1 MDPIKAIGRIE
12 AAAARA
18 ASKAA
23 GNSRALTGLFDDEMA
38 SVAGLLKSDAIYSR
52 LPPHLQRAAD
62 RGDWQAVLRASG
74 GMSGLGADV
83 RRALDERMGVLV
95 PEKLVRRQSFDLI
108 PQQPRGMIASG
119 PPAARMG
126 VLVPEELVRR
136 QSFDLIPQQPRG
148 MIVSEPPPAWQ
159 VLGDAP
165 EQSILPTHAASELG
179 EIMPPVE
186 FIPSHQRGGLSLVD
200 PGFRGYQ
207 AQIGDM
213 MVDQYGPGA
222 LRGALDNPGNALSV
236 LSPGSAARSSDPAG
250 MAALV
255 AAAAAGLAGMGSV
268 QSPGD
273 LAGDVGIMEP
283 PGAGPVP
290 PSLVNDGEDGMLG
303 IYAAGDGA
311 RYADPDGT
319 AALAAETSP
328 PPEVL
333 ADPLSPEE
341 QAAEALVQ
349 MMLPRIGEED
359 VRLLRHYLESGA
371 ARDEALYRLLK
382 QTR

>member
-18 ASKAA
+18 ASRAA
-23 GNSRALTGLFDDEMA
+23 GNSRTLSGLFDDEMA
-38 SVAGLLKSDAIYSR
+38 AVAGLLKSDAIYSK

-74 GMSGLGADV
+74 GVSGLGADV

-95 PEKLVRRQSFDLI
+95 PER
-108 PQQPRGMIASG
+108 
-119 PPAARMG
+119 
-126 VLVPEELVRR
+126 LVRR

-159 VLGDAP
+159 VLGDEP
-165 EQSILPTHAASELG
+165 EQVMLPTHVVDELG
-179 EIMPPVE
+179 EIMQPVE

-207 AQIGDM
+207 AQVGDM

-236 LSPGSAARSSDPAG
+236 LSPGPLARSPDHVG
-250 MAALV
+250 MAALA

-268 QSPGD
+268 QSPD
-273 LAGDVGIMEP
+273 DPAGDIGVMEP

-290 PSLVNDGEDGMLG
+290 PSLVTDDGDGMLG
-303 IYAAGDGA
+303 IHVAGGDA

-328 PPEVL
+328 PPVVL
-333 ADPLSPEE
+333 ADPLSAREK
-341 QAAEALVQ
+341 AAEALIQ
-349 MMLPRIGEED
+349 MMLQSIGEED
-359 VRLLRHYLESGA
+359 SRVLRHYLESGVA
-371 ARDEALYRLLK
+371 GDEALYRLLK

>member
-38 SVAGLLKSDAIYSR
+38 AVAGLLKSDAIYSR

-83 RRALDERMGVLV
+83 RRALDE
-95 PEKLVRRQSFDLI
+95 
-108 PQQPRGMIASG
+108 
-119 PPAARMG
+119 RMG

-207 AQIGDM
+207 AHIGDV

-236 LSPGSAARSSDPAG
+236 LSPGPAARSSDPAG

-273 LAGDVGIMEP
+273 PASDVGIMEP

-290 PSLVNDGEDGMLG
+290 PSLVSDGEDGMLG

-311 RYADPDGT
+311 RHADPDGT